1 MRVMPE
7 TCANIRCGT
16 RKSRAMSPPASKNVA
31 AEAKPIVTA
40 VVTPKSIR
48 TSTEAKMT
56 NITMTKPPSYFAV
69 FAFANRIKKILHFF
83 RARQGFHLFVG
94 GLHFLYE
101 RRTVG
106 VRHMHPLLFKLFNDS
121 GFPVTDFFSGEVLG
135 VDGLFLQNRLQFLG
149 HAVKE
154 HLVDQKHLAIKVVFV
169 SANSSCVS

>member
-56 NITMTKPPSYFAV
+56 NITMTQPPSYFAV
-69 FAFANRIKKILHFF
+69 FAFATASRSFF
-83 RARQGFHLFVG
+83 ISFVPAKAP
-94 GLHFLYE
+94 
-101 RRTVG
+101 T
-106 VRHMHPLLFKLFNDS
+106 
-121 GFPVTDFFSGEVLG
+121 FS
-135 VDGLFLQNRLQFLG
+135 
-149 HAVKE
+149 
-154 HLVDQKHLAIKVVFV
+154 
-169 SANSSCVS
+169 